1 MEILH
6 EFYLTS
12 GSLHEIFFSSTSGPH
27 GRLVL
32 VPNECPSYNNI

>member
-6 EFYLTS
+6 EFYLLQ
-12 GSLHEIFFSSTSGPH
+12 GVYMKFVSLTSGPH

>member
-1 MEILH
+1 MGILH

-12 GSLHEIFFSSTSGPH
+12 ESYMKFVSLTSGPH